1 MTMDTRAVLD
11 RVRLSSRSVSLR
23 EPAFQTINA
32 LQDFDAAL
40 QIEALFLAGTVLCQH
55 IGMDPH
61 EMVSRMKR
69 MLAETEHLPN
79 QHLDAVRDYA
89 GELK

>member
-1 MTMDTRAVLD
+1 MKPASVLQK
-11 RVRLSSRSVSLR
+11 VRLSSRSVSLR
-23 EPAFQTINA
+23 EPSFRIVNA
-32 LQDFDAAL
+32 LQDLDPAI
-40 QIEALFLAGTVLCQH
+40 QIEALCLTTVVLCQH

-61 EMVSRMKR
+61 ELVSRMKR
-69 MLAETEHLPN
+69 MLSETEHLPN